1 MIEEESVT
9 KMRRKNY
16 KKILH
21 WGIKRGFLLIWG
33 DVTHSRI
40 GKHNFESVNYVKSE
54 YQYENH

>member
-21 WGIKRGFLLIWG
+21 WGIKRGKEEDFLTGEVILL
-33 DVTHSRI
+33 TP
-40 GKHNFESVNYVKSE
+40 ES
-54 YQYENH
+54 ENTTSNP